1 MTDKKPTP
9 NDGDPDHDSSKIIHV
24 PPGGGHSFWVFGDV
38 DIIKTDT
45 KDTNGE
51 MTFVETIVP
60 PHSGP
65 PLHIHT
71 RESESIY
78 VLDGLIRVI
87 ANGLDFHLE
96 PGGFVHMPKNSIHR
110 FENAHH
116 DESRILLILLPSGIE
131 GYFTELGTPKVE
143 GVPSPGPKAKIEK
156 LPEVAKKYGVEII
169 GPGPE

>member
-1 MTDKKPTP
+1 MTDGTP
-9 NDGDPDHDSSKIIHV
+9 FPGDGDPDHDPSKIIHV

-38 DIIKTDT
+38 DDIKTEA

-51 MTFVETIVP
+51 MTFVETTVP

-78 VLDGLIRVI
+78 VLDGRIRVI

-96 PGGFVHMPKNSIHR
+96 PGGFVYMPKNSIHR
-110 FENAHH
+110 FENAA
-116 DESRILLILLPSGIE
+116 DEESRILLILLPAGIE
-131 GYFTELGTPKVE
+131 GYFKELGTPKVE
-143 GVPSPGPKAKIEK
+143 GVPSPGPKAKIEL
-156 LPEVAKKYGVEII
+156 LPDAAEKYGIKIV
-169 GPGPE
+169 GSGPE

>member
-1 MTDKKPTP
+1 MPDNGPQP
-9 NDGDPDHDSSKIIHV
+9 WDGDPDHDPDKIIAV

-38 DIIKTDT
+38 DDIKAEA

-51 MTFVETIVP
+51 MTFVETLVP

-116 DESRILLILLPSGIE
+116 GHSRILLILLPSGIE
-131 GYFTELGTPKVE
+131 GYFKELGTPKVK
-143 GVPSPGPKAKIEK
+143 GVPSPGPKAHIEK
-156 LPEVAKKYGVEII
+156 LPQVAEKYGVKIV
-169 GPGPE
+169 GSGPE